1 MTTVGE
7 PPRLSAEI
15 WRQPQAEDPAQDAAQ
30 TRDPGAQNLG
40 SATAHPLGRGSGRG
54 SKSAHPPG
62 GLGAWLGVGLGAGS
76 GAGFGAWLR
85 SDPANLSSRGQPPPL
100 RRWWHLRTPP
110 PPRASPGL
118 GDGAGRAGGAR
129 R

>member
-30 TRDPGAQNLG
+30 TRDPGAQSLG

-62 GLGAWLGVGLGAGS
+62 VGGVARNGAWGGV
-76 GAGFGAWLR
+76 W
-85 SDPANLSSRGQPPPL
+85 
-100 RRWWHLRTPP
+100 
-110 PPRASPGL
+110 
-118 GDGAGRAGGAR
+118 GGVWGVAPVR
-129 R
+129 PS